1 MFKHVKKT
9 IAAFGILA
17 SAQANAVVTYANCP
31 TLAPLPVTSFMPAAM
46 QPIYNA
52 ENAFDVGM
60 NVTVMT
66 AVRTSR
72 DYTNQIVSS
81 SFMTLLQNMMQTE
94 QTNAQQVIEIER
106 QYEELKA
113 SYKNK
118 VEQKQSSAKRMIYP
132 TDEVFDVDVELDLSS
147 ISESSPT
154 YQFVHKMCT
163 TGKMNQAA
171 ASEKTKKKATA
182 DINRRAQKLQSALTA
197 VGSVNSVAKNNIDF
211 HYDIFC
217 SSEDVDNGLCDMA
230 SMAPNADISAF
241 NFLYPTGY
249 KDGNEETGADY
260 STLYTYSSVES
271 LAAFQ
276 YIKNLSGILYIV
288 PPSQSEMTNGD
299 MFAYV
304 GAYKQAQSAL
314 NLSSTALLSVAQN
327 REPINNSGLVM
338 SSLDVINYQVSKSGY
353 PEEVNRVKSSS
364 KNGKLLEVQ
373 RQMAI
378 ANQIKFLLLKQ
389 KDHLR
394 QLKAAHLAIDN
405 TIDAPV
411 K

>member
-1 MFKHVKKT
+1 
-9 IAAFGILA
+9 
-17 SAQANAVVTYANCP
+17 
-31 TLAPLPVTSFMPAAM
+31 MPAAM
-46 QPIYNA
+46 QPIYTA

-60 NVTVMT
+60 NVTIMT

-72 DYTNQIVSS
+72 DYTNQVVSS

-94 QTNAQQVIEIER
+94 QTNAQQMIEIDR

-118 VEQKQSSAKRMIYP
+118 LEKKQAQAEKMIYP
-132 TDEVFDVDVELDLSS
+132 TDEVFDLDLEIDLNS

-171 ASEKTKKKATA
+171 SSESAKKKATV

-197 VGSVNSVAKNNIDF
+197 VGSVNSVAKTNIDF

-217 SSEDVDNGLCDMA
+217 SDEDVDNGLCEMA

-249 KDGNEETGADY
+249 KDGNSAASSDYETM
-260 STLYTYSSVES
+260 YTYSSVES

-276 YIKNLSGILYIV
+276 YVKNLSGVLYIV

-327 REPINNSGLVM
+327 REPINSSGLVM
-338 SSLDVINYQVSKSGY
+338 SSLDVINYQVSKSGE
-353 PEEVNRVKSSS
+353 PDEINRVKSSS
-364 KNGKLLEVQ
+364 EAGKMLEVQ

-394 QLKAAHLAIDN
+394 QLKAAQLAIDS